1 MNNTFFFL
9 RHAETEKN
17 PSVNA
22 VEWGLS
28 ASGMERAKK
37 LAESG
42 VFDEV
47 DMVISSEE
55 KKAFQTAKAV
65 AEKLGQKIIKIAE
78 FNEVKRGDSFLA
90 KEEFE
95 KLKREKLEDL
105 DCKKDGGE
113 SAREALERFES
124 GLEKVNKLYEGKKIL
139 IVSHGT
145 ILSLYF
151 AKIADKMD
159 SIYDRWQKTQF
170 CAWGKV
176 KDGNL
181 EKDICRSVF
190 WLC

>member
-9 RHAETEKN
+9 RHAETKKN
-17 PSVNA
+17 PNITA

-28 ASGMERAKK
+28 ELGINQAEEIS
-37 LAESG
+37 ESG
-42 VFDEV
+42 IFNDVNII
-47 DMVISSEE
+47 ISSGEE
-55 KKAFQTAKAV
+55 KAFQTAKPI
-65 AEKLGQKIIKIAE
+65 AEKLGQKIIQMAE
-78 FNEVKRGDSFLA
+78 FNEMKRGDKFFA
-90 KEEFE
+90 REEFE

-113 SAREALERFES
+113 SARQALERFER
-124 GLEKVNKLYEGKKIL
+124 GVEKINKLYDGKKIL

-170 CAWGKV
+170 CAWGKIGEGRV
-176 KDGNL
+176 
-181 EKDICRSVF
+181 EKDIC
-190 WLC
+190 